1 MIKIFTPN
9 DIVRYIYHETS
20 EQESAS
26 IESALL
32 RDKNLLKVYQELS
45 FIKRQLGKAISD
57 PDEKI
62 ISSVMAYSKSLDL
75 HA

>member
-9 DIVRYIYHETS
+9 DIVRYLYGETS

-45 FIKRQLGKAISD
+45 FIKRQLGRAISD

-62 ISSVMAYSKSLDL
+62 INNVMAYSKSLDL

>member
-9 DIVRYIYHETS
+9 DIIRYLYKETS
-20 EQESAS
+20 EEESAR

-32 RDKNLLKVYQELS
+32 CDNVLLEKYQEFS
-45 FIKRQLGKAISD
+45 SAKRQLEKVMNDSHEKTISR
-57 PDEKI
+57 
-62 ISSVMAYSKSLDL
+62 VMAYSKSLDL

>member
-1 MIKIFTPN
+1 MIKTFTPN
-9 DIVRYIYHETS
+9 DIVRYVYEEAS

-32 RDKNLLKVYQELS
+32 HDNKLLKVYQELS
-45 FIKRQLGKAISD
+45 WMKRQLGRAISD

>member
-1 MIKIFTPN
+1 MIKTFTQN
-9 DIVRYIYHETS
+9 DIIRYLYHETS

-32 RDKNLLKVYQELS
+32 RDNNLLKVYQELS
-45 FIKRQLGKAISD
+45 LIKRQLGRVVSD

>member
-1 MIKIFTPN
+1 MIKTFTPN
-9 DIVRYIYHETS
+9 DIIRYLYRETS

-32 RDKNLLKVYQELS
+32 CDKNLLKVYQELS
-45 FIKRQLGKAISD
+45 FVKRQLERAISD

>member
-1 MIKIFTPN
+1 MIKTFTPN
-9 DIVRYIYHETS
+9 DIVRYVYQETS
-20 EQESAS
+20 EQESAN

-32 RDKNLLKVYQELS
+32 RDNNLLKVYQELS
-45 FIKRQLGKAISD
+45 FIKRQLGRAISD

>member
-9 DIVRYIYHETS
+9 DIVRYIYQETS

-62 ISSVMAYSKSLDL
+62 ITSVMAYSKSLDL